1 MAVPLSTRL
10 LSDITRSLDAA
21 PAVDAAGEATVI
33 WQLLAHKFVPL
44 LGPTSVQLIVGRSI
58 ETNQASFPWLG
69 LYSDAGMST
78 PPYDGLRAAFERAAP
93 EAVLA
98 ATTAMLVTYINQ
110 LNILIGARLTEQFLR
125 TVFPAAADMT
135 DTRSKPK

>member
-1 MAVPLSTRL
+1 MQLSTRL

-21 PAVDAAGEATVI
+21 SAPESAHQATMI

-44 LGPTSVQLIVGRSI
+44 LGPASVQLIVGRSI
-58 ETNQASFPWLG
+58 ESNQASFPWLG
-69 LYSDAGMST
+69 VYSDAGMST

-98 ATTAMLVTYINQ
+98 ATSAMLVTYINQ
-110 LNILIGARLTEQFLR
+110 LNTLIGARLTEQFLR
-125 TVFPAAADMT
+125 TVFPAAAVIK
-135 DTRSKPK
+135 DTRSKPE